1 MSSTRVLLAEEH
13 RLIREAVAE
22 TLVAEAAVEIVAQAA
37 DGYRAVSEATSHVPD
52 LVLLHADLP
61 GLSGIDAC
69 LAIKNS
75 CPRVSVIVFGDDADA
90 DALLAAIEAG
100 ADGYFGTHE
109 ELDGLVKAVDRVL
122 GGEFLVPSHMLGQ
135 LLQRLIR
142 RRRRSDRALER
153 YLRLTPRER
162 EVLTLLVDGC
172 DHEAVARVLVISPQT
187 VRTHIQNLLR
197 KLEVHSRLEAVA
209 LAVDQGWVNSE
220 PARRVL

>member
-1 MSSTRVLLAEEH
+1 MTLTRVLIADEH
-13 RLIREAVAE
+13 RLIRETVAE
-22 TLVAEAAVEIVAQAA
+22 ALVADAAVEIVAEAS
-37 DGYRAVSEATSHVPD
+37 DGYRAVSECQSLVPD

-69 LAIKNS
+69 LAIKSS
-75 CPRVSVIVFGDDADA
+75 CPSVTVIVFGDGGDA

-100 ADGYFGTHE
+100 ADGYVGTEE
-109 ELDGLVKAVDRVL
+109 ELDGLVSAVGRVL
-122 GGEFLVPSHMLGQ
+122 TGEFLVPSHMLGQ
-135 LLQRLIR
+135 LLQRLVR
-142 RRRRSDRALER
+142 RRRRSDGALER

-172 DHEAVARVLVISPQT
+172 DHEAVASTLVISPQT

-209 LAVDQGWVNSE
+209 LAVDQGWVASE
-220 PARRVL
+220 PSRRVR